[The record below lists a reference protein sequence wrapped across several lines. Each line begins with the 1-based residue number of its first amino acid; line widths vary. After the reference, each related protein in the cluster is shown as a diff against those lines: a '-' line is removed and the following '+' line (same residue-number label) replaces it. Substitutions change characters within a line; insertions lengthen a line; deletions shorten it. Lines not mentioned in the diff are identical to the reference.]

1 MSVPVKHGRFCKSS
15 ENFAPNHAKYF
26 AEYNNVVLEL
36 LK

>member
-15 ENFAPNHAKYF
+15 ENCHAKYY
-26 AEYNNVVLEL
+26 AEHNNVVLEL